1 MNRGRIAWLVAI
13 ADILVL
19 AVLLAVT
26 ETPWY
31 AALLFLAGV
40 ASYAGVGALLLSRV
54 PGNPVGVLLSTI
66 GTAVVLNVSLTFIG
80 ALGQAQS
87 PPWPW
92 ASWVTSLASALFIVP
107 LTLGVV
113 GVPLVF
119 PDGRL
124 PSSRYRW
131 IVALM
136 VAALAA
142 WLIGAVSGIHLDLVV
157 LVALPVAFVGG
168 SLATINRFR
177 RGGPAPRAQIKW
189 LASIVV
195 VAAATALAG
204 LFLNESQPELSSA
217 LMVTAVITL
226 GAMPI
231 AIGIAVLRYRLYEID
246 RIISR
251 TIGWAI
257 VTSGL
262 LGVFA
267 VLVVGLQT
275 LLDGVTQGDTLP
287 VAISTLVAAALF
299 QPIRRRVQ
307 HAVDRRFDRTRYDGE
322 LTAAAFAERLRDRTD
337 LAGLEQDL
345 QLVAD
350 ASVRPAAVDI
360 WLRSPAG
367 ARE

>member
-19 AVLLAVT
+19 LVLLAST
-26 ETPWY
+26 GAPWY

-40 ASYAGVGALLLSRV
+40 ASYAGVGALLLTRV
-54 PGNPVGVLLSTI
+54 PGNPVGALLSTI
-66 GTAVVLNVSLTFIG
+66 GTAVVLNVALTFLG

-131 IVALM
+131 IVALT

-142 WLIGAVSGIHLDLVV
+142 WLIGAASGIHLDLVV
-157 LVALPVAFVGG
+157 VVALPVAFVGG

-177 RGGPAPRAQIKW
+177 RGGPVRRAQIKW

-195 VAAATALAG
+195 VAAATALAA
-204 LFLNESQPELSSA
+204 LFLNESQPELSTA

-345 QLVAD
+345 QRVAD